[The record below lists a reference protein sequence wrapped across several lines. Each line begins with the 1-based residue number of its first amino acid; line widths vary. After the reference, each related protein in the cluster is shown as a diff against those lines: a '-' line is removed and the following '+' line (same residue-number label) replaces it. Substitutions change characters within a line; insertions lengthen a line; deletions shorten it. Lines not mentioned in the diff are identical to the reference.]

1 MARAGATGS
10 TSGGSVVGAALGR
23 SGRSGRSGNEVAL
36 GSGVVGAVGGS
47 GVGGVDSSPEE
58 DVIGG
63 GGDIGGGGADIGG
76 GGGDT
81 GGGGDIGGG
90 GADIGG
96 GGGDTGGGGD
106 IGGGGGSGDMG
117 GGGGDATAGPVVPV
131 DGDGEPDGLEVSGH
145 SPGTVAVPRIRSD
158 PAGSVIGLVDPKP
171 LTPVGDPTSDED
183 DPKPEVAGYDGG
195 SLPLT
200 GGDWKKSE
208 DGPPGW

>member
-58 DVIGG
+58 DVI
-63 GGDIGGGGADIGG
+63 
-76 GGGDT
+76 

>member
-1 MARAGATGS
+1 MASGTEAVAVARAGATGS

-58 DVIGG
+58 DVI
-63 GGDIGGGGADIGG
+63 
-76 GGGDT
+76 